1 MTRRYGRAK
10 CGHRLVAAVPHGH
23 WKATTFVGALRCDGL
38 TAPFAIDGAMFRD
51 SSDGRSPTQA
61 DGRLNWPKVGLA
73 RA

>member
-1 MTRRYGRAK
+1 VDLASYLGRLA
-10 CGHRLVAAVPHGH
+10 GAD
-23 WKATTFVGALRCDGL
+23 TSETFLGL
-38 TAPFAIDGAMFRD
+38 DVFRD